1 MPHPILRLTWARR
14 ALRDSDRLDPKA
26 RKRIVEALE
35 RYAETRHGNVK
46 KLSGIDPPEYRLRV
60 GPWRARFEL
69 DQATGILTVLH
80 VFRRS
85 RGYKQRSR

>member
-1 MPHPILRLTWARR
+1 MPHPILRLTWSSK
-14 ALRDSDRLDPKA
+14 ALRDSDRLDPKD

-46 KLSGIDPPEYRLRV
+46 KLSDIDPPEYRLRV
-60 GPWRARFEL
+60 GPWRARL
-69 DQATGILTVLH
+69 AWDQAVGVLTVLH

-85 RGYKQRSR
+85 RGYKKR